1 MSGLFLGL
9 FYGLRLCESNREK
22 FIENATQQI
31 TIQIMRVQQVLYE
44 SEAMQKYTRK
54 GTSIIM
60 RCVLKI
66 KR

>member
-1 MSGLFLGL
+1 MLGLFLGL

-22 FIENATQQI
+22 FIENAAQQI
-31 TIQIMRVQQVLYE
+31 TIQFYE
-44 SEAMQKYTRK
+44 GATGLVWIWRQKYTSK